1 MLSKNE
7 AIDILEDF
15 FHHRYNIDPIYNKI
29 IKAHVLTISEFEYC
43 WVIHQ
48 CNENERNLKTREG
61 YIGGGTYFIDKETG
75 KIYAIGSGRNNW
87 EENFINFKQGQP
99 SSINWEEEINYYV
112 NCQVIND
119 FKFFFQEIK
128 LSCKFD
134 EKDDAIHKYFNANGY
149 LSQSN
154 YPPSIINKQFEYEYG
169 ELILLMNERQLS
181 EQVQVIYLDFEGG
194 FNNYS
199 KMMWELK
206 KFTRVHK
213 VKEVGNNWISVF
225 EKDYKKP
232 FKEWSL
238 RLNMEI
244 TKTI

>member
-1 MLSKNE
+1 ML
-7 AIDILEDF
+7 F
-15 FHHRYNIDPIYNKI
+15 
-29 IKAHVLTISEFEYC
+29 
-43 WVIHQ
+43 
-48 CNENERNLKTREG
+48 
-61 YIGGGTYFIDKETG
+61 
-75 KIYAIGSGRNNW
+75 
-87 EENFINFKQGQP
+87 
-99 SSINWEEEINYYV
+99 
-112 NCQVIND
+112 
-119 FKFFFQEIK
+119 FKFKI
-128 LSCKFD
+128 
-134 EKDDAIHKYFNANGY
+134 
-149 LSQSN
+149 
-154 YPPSIINKQFEYEYG
+154 
-169 ELILLMNERQLS
+169 
-181 EQVQVIYLDFEGG
+181 IYLDFEGG